1 MMTDP
6 IADMLTRIRNAN
18 AVSQEETGMPSS
30 KLKETIADL
39 LVAEGYLDGYE
50 VKPAGPGRELKVTL
64 RYGANQERVIPG
76 DSQDFDSRSSGV
88 RVGYQAA
95 ARSGWTW
102 CRGCF
107 HITGAHA
114 RPRGTPPQ
122 ARWRAHLRGV
132 VTCHV

>member
-50 VKPAGPGRELKVTL
+50 VRPAGPGRELKVTL
-64 RYGANQERVIPG
+64 RYGANQERVIQGIRRISTPG
-76 DSQDFDSRSSGV
+76 R
-88 RVGYQAA
+88 RVYAQA
-95 ARSGWTW
+95 SKL
-102 CRGCF
+102 
-107 HITGAHA
+107 
-114 RPRGTPPQ
+114 PRAQGG
-122 ARWRAHLRGV
+122 LGV
-132 VTCHV
+132 VVVSTSQGLMPDREARRRKLGGELICEVW